1 MDFPHINLPFT
12 FYYSRSIDFNPLYNK
27 VVNMS
32 ELGTSIKN
40 IIQAMGLV
48 FGDIGTSPIYTF
60 TVIFLTTKVTPE
72 NIVSI
77 LSLIIWTLIL
87 IVTAQYTWLAM
98 SLSKRG
104 EGGTIVL
111 NEVLRKLLKEA
122 RPIVFF
128 SYLTYIGIS
137 LLIGDSVITPAIS
150 ILSAV
155 EGLKLINCL
164 HNIPQAAILIITLL
178 ITIWLFSIQ
187 KKGTEKVSIIFGP
200 IMFIWFIALGVSGL
214 ASLSHHLV
222 ILKALDPLHGLRFV
236 THHGLAG
243 FFVLSEVIL
252 CATGAEALYADMGHL
267 GRKPITGAWMLVF
280 FVLICNYLGQ
290 GSFLLTHPE
299 SKNVL
304 FEMVSHQAGVLYI
317 PFLITSI
324 LATIIASQA
333 MISGLFAIVYQ
344 GINTRILPLFKVDY
358 TSEKINSQIYIA
370 TANWFLLFFV
380 IIIIL
385 TFKESANLASAYGFA
400 VTGTFTI
407 TGIMISTIF
416 YLRKKYFHFLFA
428 IGLTFIDFAFLLAT
442 CSKIHTGAYW
452 SIIIATIPLS
462 LIILYIKGQHA
473 MFASIKLM
481 DKEDFLRQYE
491 KIYSN
496 VSKIEGK
503 ALFFARG
510 IEKVPPYIVQ
520 TMFTNNI
527 MYTENIFVQVNKS
540 SGAFGLHYD
549 FETVA
554 KGLNILTIEVGYME
568 MFKLE
573 KVLKALDIDEKAI
586 FYGVEEIET
595 SNFFW
600 HIFAI
605 IKKITPTFVSF
616 YKLPTNKI
624 HGVITQIKL

>member
-1 MDFPHINLPFT
+1 MT
-12 FYYSRSIDFNPLYNK
+12 TEEK
-27 VVNMS
+27 
-32 ELGTSIKN
+32 TTIKS

-72 NIVSI
+72 NVLSI
-77 LSLIIWTLIL
+77 LSLIIWTLLL

-98 SLSKRG
+98 SLSQRG

-111 NEVLRKLLKEA
+111 NEVLRKLF
-122 RPIVFF
+122 RGSRSIVFF

-155 EGLKLINCL
+155 EGLRLVHCF
-164 HNIPQAAILIITLL
+164 HCIPQYTIILITL
-178 ITIWLFSIQ
+178 IIAIALFSIQ
-187 KKGTEKVSIIFGP
+187 KKGTEHVSKIFGP
-200 IMFIWFIALGVSGL
+200 IMLIWFLALGVSGF
-214 ASLSHHLV
+214 AALSHNLV
-222 ILKALDPLHGLRFV
+222 MLSAFNPIHGLRFV

-267 GRKPITGAWMLVF
+267 GRRPITSAWG
-280 FVLICNYLGQ
+280 FVLIVLVMNYLGQ
-290 GSFLLTHPE
+290 GAFLLAHPE
-299 SKNVL
+299 SKDIL
-304 FEMVSHQAGVLYI
+304 FGMIHSQASYLYI
-317 PFLITSI
+317 PFLTVSI

-333 MISGLFAIVYQ
+333 MISGLFAIIYQ

-358 TSEKINSQIYIA
+358 TSEKLHSQIYIS

-380 IIIIL
+380 ILIIL
-385 TFKESANLASAYGFA
+385 IFKESANLASAYGFA

-407 TGIMISTIF
+407 TGFMMSIIF
-416 YLRKKYFHFLFA
+416 FLKRKYFHFCAATF
-428 IGLTFIDFAFLLAT
+428 LTLIDFSFLLAT

-452 SIIIATIPLS
+452 SIIIATIPLC
-462 LIILYIKGQHA
+462 LIILYIKGQEA
-473 MFASIKLM
+473 MYKAISLM
-481 DKEDFLRQYE
+481 PKENFLEEYE
-491 KIYSN
+491 KLYKDVN
-496 VSKIEGK
+496 KIDGT

-510 IEKVPPYIVQ
+510 IERVAPYIVQ
-520 TMFTNNI
+520 TMFINNI
-527 MYTENIFVQVNKS
+527 IYKENVFVQINKTMD
-540 SGAFGLHYD
+540 AFGLHYD
-549 FETVA
+549 FSRVTE
-554 KGLNILTIEVGYME
+554 GLSILTINVGYME

-573 KVLKALDIDEKAI
+573 KVLKALNIEERAI
-586 FYGVEEIET
+586 FYGVEDIET

-600 HIFAI
+600 HIFSV

-616 YKLPTNKI
+616 YKLPVNKI
-624 HGVITQIKL
+624 HGVITQVKM

>member
-1 MDFPHINLPFT
+1 MKENQ
-12 FYYSRSIDFNPLYNK
+12 
-27 VVNMS
+27 
-32 ELGTSIKN
+32 TSIKN

-60 TVIFLTTKVTPE
+60 TVIFLTTKVTAE
-72 NIVSI
+72 NIISI
-77 LSLIIWTLIL
+77 LSLIIWTLLL

-111 NEVLRKLLKEA
+111 NEVLRKLLKGA
-122 RPIVFF
+122 RPMVFF

-155 EGLKLINCL
+155 EGLRLIDVF
-164 HNIPQAAILIITLL
+164 HNIPQSAILIITIL
-178 ITIWLFSIQ
+178 ITVWLFSIQ
-187 KKGTEKVSIIFGP
+187 KRGTEKVSIMFGP
-200 IMFIWFIALGVSGL
+200 IMLLWFLALGVSGI
-214 ASLSHHLV
+214 ASLSHNVHMLQ
-222 ILKALDPLHGLRFV
+222 ALNPIHGFNFV

-252 CATGAEALYADMGHL
+252 CATGAEAMYADMGHL
-267 GRKPITGAWMLVF
+267 GRRPITGAWLIVL
-280 FVLICNYLGQ
+280 FVLIFNYLGQ
-290 GSFLLTHPE
+290 GSFLLTHPG

-304 FEMVSHQAGVLYI
+304 FEMIYSQAHILYI
-317 PFLITSI
+317 PFLVTSI

-380 IIIIL
+380 IL
-385 TFKESANLASAYGFA
+385 VVLMFKESANLASAYGFA

-416 YLRKKYFHFLFA
+416 FLRKRYFQFLFA
-428 IGLTFIDFAFLLAT
+428 VGLTFIDFAFLLAT

-462 LIILYIKGQHA
+462 LIILYIEGQKS
-473 MFASIKLM
+473 MFKSISLM
-481 DKEDFLRQYE
+481 DKETFLVEYE
-491 KIYSN
+491 RLYKDVNKID
-496 VSKIEGK
+496 GT

-510 IEKVPPYIVQ
+510 IERVPPYIIQ
-520 TMFTNNI
+520 TMFINNI
-527 MYTENIFVQVNKS
+527 IYKENVFIQVNKTNE
-540 SGAFGLHYD
+540 AFGMHYD
-549 FETVA
+549 LSPAAE
-554 KGLNILTIEVGYME
+554 GLKVLTIDVGYME
-568 MFKLE
+568 VFRLE
-573 KVLKALDIDEKAI
+573 KVLKAVNIEERAI
-586 FYGVEEIET
+586 FYGVEDIET
-595 SNFFW
+595 TNFFW
-600 HIFAI
+600 HIFSI
-605 IKKITPTFVSF
+605 IKKVTPTFVSF
-616 YKLPTNKI
+616 YKLPVNKI
-624 HGVITQIKL
+624 HGVITQIKM

>member
-1 MDFPHINLPFT
+1 MPLCVFASSPPL
-12 FYYSRSIDFNPLYNK
+12 DFNPLYYK
-27 VVNMS
+27 VLTMNNDR
-32 ELGTSIKN
+32 TSIKN

-60 TVIFLTTKVTPE
+60 TVIFLTTQVTPE
-72 NIVSI
+72 NIISI
-77 LSLIIWTLIL
+77 LSLIIWTLLL

-111 NEVLRKLLKEA
+111 NEVLRKLLKGA
-122 RPIVFF
+122 RPMVFF
-128 SYLTYIGIS
+128 SYLTYVGIS

-155 EGLKLINCL
+155 EGLKLIHAL
-164 HNIPQAAILIITLL
+164 QNIPQYAILIITL
-178 ITIWLFSIQ
+178 IIAVALFSIQ
-187 KKGTEKVSIIFGP
+187 KKGTEHISKIFGP
-200 IMFIWFIALGVSGL
+200 IMLVWFIALGVSGM
-214 ASLSHHLV
+214 ASLSHNLV
-222 ILKALDPLHGLRFV
+222 MMDAFNPIHGLRFV
-236 THHGLAG
+236 THHGLPG

-267 GRKPITGAWMLVF
+267 GRRPITQAWV
-280 FVLICNYLGQ
+280 FVLGVLIFNYLGQ
-290 GSFLLTHPE
+290 GAFLLQHPD

-304 FEMVSHQAGVLYI
+304 FEMVVSQAHILYI
-317 PFLITSI
+317 PFLSVSI

-344 GINTRILPLFKVDY
+344 GINTRILPMFKVEY
-358 TSEKINSQIYIA
+358 TSEKINSQIYIG

-380 IIIIL
+380 ILVIL
-385 TFKESANLASAYGFA
+385 MFKESANLASAYGFA

-416 YLRKKYFHFLFA
+416 FLRKKYFNFLVA

-442 CSKIHTGAYW
+442 FSKIPTGAYW

-462 LIILYIKGQHA
+462 LIILYLKGQAA
-473 MFASIKLM
+473 MYKSISLM
-481 DKEDFLRQYE
+481 DKATFLDEY
-491 KIYSN
+491 KKLYKDVN
-496 VSKIEGK
+496 KIEGK

-520 TMFTNNI
+520 TMFINNI
-527 MYTENIFVQVNKS
+527 IYKENIFIQINKTNE
-540 SGAFGLHYD
+540 AFGLHYD
-549 FETVA
+549 LTDVA
-554 KGLNILTIEVGYME
+554 KGLSVLSIDVGYME
-568 MFKLE
+568 MFRLE
-573 KVLKALDIDEKAI
+573 KVLKALDIEERAI
-586 FYGVEEIET
+586 FYGVEDIET
-595 SNFFW
+595 NNFFW
-600 HIFAI
+600 HIFAV
-605 IKKITPTFVSF
+605 IKKVTPTFVSF
-616 YKLPTNKI
+616 YKLPVNKI